1 MGELKS
7 IQYLLEEEKL
17 ILETIEAFQ
26 KQINKLKVEEMSILS
41 ALRDQENKRSDGP
54 KEEVMAGDFK
64 NPGTYAGVSKNEELT
79 NAEVIDLRVDD
90 ILGPAMGFS
99 SRQQNNSEEEE
110 ENEPES

>member
-54 KEEVMAGDFK
+54 KEE

-90 ILGPAMGFS
+90 ILCPAMGFS